1 MGTAMFRLNPSDLR
15 RQLKKL
21 GLKNV
26 DIRNVDAEEV
36 IIRLTD
42 GSELVAVNPQ
52 VVVMEVPG
60 ATAMIQVVATE
71 LQRRES
77 SSSESM
83 QEVSQEDVE
92 FVAQQA
98 GVSIEEAR
106 QALIEAGGDLAAAL
120 MLLEERKKATGG
132 L

>member
-1 MGTAMFRLNPSDLR
+1 
-15 RQLKKL
+15 
-21 GLKNV
+21 
-26 DIRNVDAEEV
+26 
-36 IIRLTD
+36 
-42 GSELVAVNPQ
+42 
-52 VVVMEVPG
+52 
-60 ATAMIQVVATE
+60 MIQVVATE

-98 GVSIEEAR
+98 GVSIEEAK